1 MELIASFILI
11 CGAIMKAESI
21 RNDIQRDK
29 KINKLKDI
37 EENLKIKRARQI
49 VGFIRKDIK
58 YLEEWKQIWSN
69 M

>member
-11 CGAIMKAESI
+11 CGAIMKVESI